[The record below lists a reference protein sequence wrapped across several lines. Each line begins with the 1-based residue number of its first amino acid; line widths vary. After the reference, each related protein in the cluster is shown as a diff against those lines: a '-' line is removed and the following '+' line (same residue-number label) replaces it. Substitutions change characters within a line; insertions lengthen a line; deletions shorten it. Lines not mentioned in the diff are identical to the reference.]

1 MFSFFGSAI
10 NNVTDRFVDWLFP
23 LDDLGIWDDDDEVSW

>member
-10 NNVTDRFVDWLFP
+10 NHVTDRFVDWLFP
-23 LDDLGIWDDDDEVSW
+23 LDDLELFPDDDEVNW